1 MASNGQLVVHRDG
14 KWAVRKTGSDRVTK
28 KFNTQKEAI
37 REARK
42 ITKNQGNGLNIHGL
56 DGRIRDQDSY
66 V

>member
-1 MASNGQLVVHRDG
+1 MGSPENRIGQSNQ
-14 KWAVRKTGSDRVTK
+14 

-42 ITKNQGNGLNIHGL
+42 IAKNQGNGLNIHGL